1 MIAKSAERY
10 CCQGELHLIE
20 NYADPISSPEMWECH
35 HRLEITIN
43 GEYALGYTDLRRLG
57 MFYRRPYYELIFLPR
72 NVHKQIHWNAARPGR
87 RRHMSECTSEN
98 WSKTYTVRAKK
109 LGALNSEKA
118 NSPEFR
124 EKLKQA
130 TLAVMADP
138 AKKRVFL
145 EAQAE
150 KKAAYAAYK
159 QAGGTLKWNTW
170 ARDIYAYRDG
180 SRKDARQKRK
190 IWYENLNQEIK

>member
-1 MIAKSAERY
+1 MIAKSAEKY
-10 CCQGELHLIE
+10 CRQGELHLIE
-20 NYADPISSPEMWECH
+20 NYADAASSPEMWECH

-43 GEYALGYTDLRRLG
+43 GEYALGYMDLRRLG
-57 MFYRRPYYELIFLPR
+57 MFYHRPHYELIFLPR

-87 RRHMSECTSEN
+87 RIHMSECAAES
-98 WSKTYTVRAKK
+98 WRKTYTARAKK
-109 LGALNSEKA
+109 LSVFNSEKA
-118 NSPEFR
+118 NSPEYR

-130 TLAVMADP
+130 TLAVMSDP
-138 AKKRVFL
+138 EKKRVFL

-159 QAGGTLKWNTW
+159 GEGGTLKWNAW
-170 ARDIYAYRDG
+170 ARDVYAYRDG
-180 SRKDARQKRK
+180 SQKDTRRKRK